1 MNLNGGEEGGDHD
14 GEDDEDND
22 RKLIGEDDGYHD
34 QEDIQQAAL
43 DEALVST
50 VDRVKIGSC
59 NMIIDPTKN
68 QKEATYQVF
77 WFTITK
83 NKNSSLYQFQ
93 LDNQKFEI
101 SVELFW
107 EILRI
112 TPRVP
117 NKEFIEPPPHDA
129 LVSFLKQLGY
139 KGSLDLV
146 FEMYIDHMYQPWRTF
161 STIINKCLSGK
172 TLGIDMLRQS
182 RV

>member
-1 MNLNGGEEGGDHD
+1 
-14 GEDDEDND
+14 
-22 RKLIGEDDGYHD
+22 D
-34 QEDIQQAAL
+34 QEGIQQAAL
-43 DEALVST
+43 DEALVTT

-68 QKEATYQVF
+68 QKEATYQVVLDIYAF
-77 WFTITK
+77 LITTDVPQIYMQQLWFTITK

-93 LDNQKFEI
+93 LDNQKFEM

-107 EILRI
+107 EILCI

-172 TLGIDMLRQS
+172 TSGIDMLRQS